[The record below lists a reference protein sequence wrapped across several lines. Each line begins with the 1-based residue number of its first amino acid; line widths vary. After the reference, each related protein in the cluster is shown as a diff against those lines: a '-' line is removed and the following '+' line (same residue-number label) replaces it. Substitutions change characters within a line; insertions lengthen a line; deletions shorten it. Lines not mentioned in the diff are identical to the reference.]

1 MSKEKTLK
9 LTIAT
14 PNGIVYEDQ
23 IEKITIPTVAGEITM
38 LPEHEAMVSVLK
50 AGEIIIYKDDYQIN
64 LALSGGVLEM
74 RPTNELY
81 LIADSAE
88 RAEEIDVERAE
99 ASKKRAEEL
108 LQQIKNVEDVD
119 YARIQAMIEKEVN
132 RLNVGKKYKK
142 MRPGQ

>member
-1 MSKEKTLK
+1 MSKEKTFK

-23 IEKITIPTVAGEITM
+23 IEKITIPTLAGEITM

-50 AGEIIIYKDDYQIN
+50 AGEIIIYKDGHQVN

-74 RPTNELY
+74 RPNNELY

-88 RAEEIDVERAE
+88 RAEEIDIERAE

-108 LQQIKNVEDVD
+108 LKQIKNVEDVE
-119 YARIQAMIEKEVN
+119 YARIQAVIEKEVT
-132 RLNVGKKYKK
+132 RLHVGKKYRKV
-142 MRPGQ
+142 RPS

>member
-9 LTIAT
+9 LIIAT

-23 IEKITIPTVAGEITM
+23 IEKITIPTIAGEITM

-50 AGEIIIYKDDYQIN
+50 AGEIVIYKDDYQVN

-74 RPTNELY
+74 RPSNELY

-88 RAEEIDVERAE
+88 RAEEIDIERAE

-108 LQQIKNVEDVD
+108 LQQIKNVEDVE
-119 YARIQAMIEKEVN
+119 YARIQAMIEKEVT

-142 MRPGQ
+142 IKTK

>member
-50 AGEIIIYKDDYQIN
+50 SGEVNIFKDGYQID

-99 ASKKRAEEL
+99 VSRKRAEEL

-132 RLNVGKKYKK
+132 RLNVGKKYRKISK
-142 MRPGQ
+142 